1 MSDTLNVTK
10 REETGTLRMR
20 RLRRTGH
27 IPAVLY
33 GGGGDSI
40 ALTLKTNEVQAA
52 LRHNARV
59 VQLAGDVSESALI
72 KKVQW
77 DQLGSDVL
85 HLDLSR
91 ISATE
96 KLEVKIKVGL
106 RGVAPGSK
114 QGGIV
119 SQVLHDVMIS
129 SSPENLPEALSLSIN
144 TLELD
149 QTLTAGDIEL
159 PTGVTLLTPTDELM
173 VTCAEPRAAAEEE
186 PADFSAEPEV
196 IGAKD
201 EEGDA
206 PDES

>member
-1 MSDTLNVTK
+1 MSDTLNATK
-10 REETGTLRMR
+10 RDETGTLRMR

-40 ALTLKTNEVQAA
+40 ALTLKTSEVNAA

-59 VQLAGDVSESALI
+59 VQLAGDVSESAFI

-91 ISATE
+91 IDASE
-96 KLEVKIKVGL
+96 KLEVKIKVEL
-106 RGVAPGSK
+106 RGIAPGSK

-119 SQVLHDVMIS
+119 NQVLHNVMIS
-129 SSPENLPEALSLSIN
+129 CSADKLPERFSLSVN

-159 PTGVTLLTPTDELM
+159 SEGVELLTPKDELIA
-173 VTCAEPRAAAEEE
+173 TCVEAKVAEEEE

-201 EEGDA
+201 
-206 PDES
+206 DEDGGGENN